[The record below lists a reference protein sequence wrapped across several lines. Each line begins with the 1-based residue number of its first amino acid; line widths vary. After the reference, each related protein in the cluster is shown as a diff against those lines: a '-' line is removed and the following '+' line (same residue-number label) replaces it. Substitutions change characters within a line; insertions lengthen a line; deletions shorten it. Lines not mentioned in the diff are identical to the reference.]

1 MGIGLVPQKTLFI
14 MKKLLMYLLLLLP
27 LAMASCGGDD
37 KDEPNIGDNTS
48 NTSESTDYLAS
59 SQVKTLTI
67 ELGKEYMIFKDFYY
81 KHKICLNSASLEINT
96 YHGGGN
102 GWTLDNGSSY
112 VGIWLGYSGITLL
125 SEMSGINEITNYKIV
140 YGDYGQGSYIA
151 HFFHSETK
159 RNCYPYVQFKPN
171 YGYEV
176 AFRTGAEN
184 NIQHMKLYPTSYK
197 LNNNDQLV
205 SVTIQYQL
213 F

>member
-1 MGIGLVPQKTLFI
+1 MKKYLFI
-14 MKKLLMYLLLLLP
+14 FLMLLP
-27 LAMASCGGDD
+27 LAIASCGGDD
-37 KDEPNIGDNTS
+37 KDEPNNGENNGS
-48 NTSESTDYLAS
+48 NNSESTEYLAS

-81 KHKICLNSASLEINT
+81 KHKICLNTARLEINT

-102 GWTLDNGSSY
+102 GWTLYNGTNY
-112 VGIWLGYSGITLL
+112 VGIWVGPSGITLL
-125 SEMSGINEITNYKIV
+125 GEMSGINEITNYKIV
-140 YGDYGQGSYIA
+140 YGDYGQGAYTA
-151 HFFHSETK
+151 HFFNSETK
-159 RNCYPYVQFKPN
+159 RDCPFYAQFKPN

-176 AFRTGAEN
+176 AFMTGAEK

-197 LNNNDQLV
+197 LNSNDQLV